1 MSPHGTILLTEKGKA
16 MKEIR
21 NVKFSEANVK
31 MAQKTKTWENI
42 QFFVLVL
49 TIVGQVTVG
58 ASFIIGQG
66 VWLIANTIAL
76 VRDFALKRP
85 IADKTKNATLWA
97 ITCGLVASYF
107 IL

>member
-1 MSPHGTILLTEKGKA
+1 MVLFFQQRKGKA
-16 MKEIR
+16 MKEIK
-21 NVKFSEANVK
+21 NVRFYANEISNTK
-31 MAQKTKTWENI
+31 MKAWENI
-42 QFFVLVL
+42 QFFVLIL

-66 VWLIANTIAL
+66 IWLIANTIAL

>member
-1 MSPHGTILLTEKGKA
+1 
-16 MKEIR
+16 MKEIKNIR
-21 NVKFSEANVK
+21 FREVDAKAAK
-31 MAQKTKTWENI
+31 RTKVWENV
-42 QFFVLVL
+42 QLFVLML
-49 TIVGQVTVG
+49 TIIGQVTVG

-85 IADKTKNATLWA
+85 VADKIKNATLWA

-107 IL
+107 IF

>member
-1 MSPHGTILLTEKGKA
+1 
-16 MKEIR
+16 MKEIKNIR
-21 NVKFSEANVK
+21 FHNNSQTNATV
-31 MAQKTKTWENI
+31 KTWENI
-42 QFFVLVL
+42 QFLVLIL

-58 ASFIIGQG
+58 ASFIIGQS

-97 ITCGLVASYF
+97 ITCGLIASYF

>member
-1 MSPHGTILLTEKGKA
+1 
-16 MKEIR
+16 MKEIK
-21 NVKFSEANVK
+21 NVRFHTNDQTDTQVK
-31 MAQKTKTWENI
+31 VWENV
-42 QFFVLVL
+42 QLFVLIL

-85 IADKTKNATLWA
+85 VADKIKNATLWA

-107 IL
+107 IF